1 MQYEPECDK
10 SNKYAM
16 TGTEAIRIQIKPS
29 GMIIQCDGRSLAD
42 GELHL

>member
-10 SNKYAM
+10 SNRYVM
-16 TGTEAIRIQIKPS
+16 TGTEAIRTQIKPS
-29 GMIIQCDGRSLAD
+29 GMIIQCVVGILAD